1 MTIAQQLLGE
11 FDKEMAT
18 TRKMLDRY
26 PEGKV
31 EWRPHE
37 KSMTLGRLA
46 GHVAEVPWWATET
59 MRVERFEVDPKAYK
73 AVTAT
78 SREQILKYFDEN
90 IKNARAAIANA
101 SDEDF
106 KKDRTFL
113 MEGKPMFTMPRI
125 AVLRAFVMS
134 HLIHHRGQLTVYYR
148 LNGVPVP
155 AIYGPSA
162 DEQS

>member
-1 MTIAQQLLGE
+1 MSTAQHLLSE
-11 FDKEMAT
+11 FDQEMAT
-18 TRKMLDRY
+18 TRKMLDRF
-26 PEGKV
+26 PDGRA

-37 KSMTLGRLA
+37 KSMTLGRLV

-59 MRVERFEVDPKAYK
+59 MRVERFEVDPKAYN
-73 AVTAT
+73 AVIAT

-90 IKNARAAIANA
+90 VKVARAAIANA
-101 SDEDF
+101 SDEDLR
-106 KKDRTFL
+106 KDWTFL
-113 MEGKPMFTMPRI
+113 MDGKVLFTMPRM
-125 AVLRAFVMS
+125 AVLRAFVLS

-148 LNGVPVP
+148 LNNIPIP

>member
-1 MTIAQQLLGE
+1 MSIAQQLLGE
-11 FDKEMAT
+11 FDQEMAI

-59 MRVERFEVDPKAYK
+59 MRLETMEMDPNYK
-73 AVTAT
+73 PVFAT
-78 SREQILKYFDEN
+78 SREQVLKYFEEN
-90 IKNARAAIANA
+90 VKIARAAIARA
-101 SDEDF
+101 SDEDM
-106 KKDRTFL
+106 KKDWSFV
-113 MEGKPMFTMPRI
+113 MEGKAVFTMPRI
-125 AVLRAFVMS
+125 AVLRSFVMN

-162 DEQS
+162 DEKA

>member
-1 MTIAQQLLGE
+1 MSISQQLLGE
-11 FDKEMAT
+11 FDQEMAT

-46 GHVAEVPWWATET
+46 GHVAETPWWAVET
-59 MRVERFEVDPKAYK
+59 MRVEKLQVDPKAYK
-73 AVTAT
+73 AVIAT

-101 SDEDF
+101 SDEDL
-106 KKDRTFL
+106 KKDWTFL
-113 MEGKPMFTMPRI
+113 MDGKPVFTMPRL
-125 AVLRAFVMS
+125 AVLRAFVLS